1 MNASLLK
8 TIFFCFFFLTGCGFK
23 IIDNTQ
29 FDNYYLNNI
38 ETAGNSKINFFLK
51 SELSNSFNNSEKGEQ
66 ISIIIQSKK
75 DKKIRERNISNQIT
89 KYEIIL
95 TANVEF
101 KIIDRNITENF
112 VVTNSGSYDL
122 NNNQAKTISNQD
134 DLEKFLAEKL
144 SKQILQ
150 EIRFII
156 DDI

>member
-1 MNASLLK
+1 MRQLV
-8 TIFFCFFFLTGCGFK
+8 T
-23 IIDNTQ
+23 
-29 FDNYYLNNI
+29 
-38 ETAGNSKINFFLK
+38 
-51 SELSNSFNNSEKGEQ
+51 
-66 ISIIIQSKK
+66 QSKK

>member
-1 MNASLLK
+1 M
-8 TIFFCFFFLTGCGFK
+8 
-23 IIDNTQ
+23 
-29 FDNYYLNNI
+29 
-38 ETAGNSKINFFLK
+38 
-51 SELSNSFNNSEKGEQ
+51 
-66 ISIIIQSKK
+66 
-75 DKKIRERNISNQIT
+75 
-89 KYEIIL
+89 